1 MAANET
7 LTGPQLV
14 SLPRK
19 DRERAR
25 PQGLEMIRMA
35 PAYLG
40 EGRSTHE
47 TAKGGSR

>member
-1 MAANET
+1 MATNET
-7 LTGPQLV
+7 LTGPQV
-14 SLPRK
+14 VGLPRK
-19 DRERAR
+19 ERGRAR
-25 PQGLEMIRMA
+25 PEDLEMIRVA